1 MPELTRDSISTN
13 AGITQDSSSL
23 KQSIFI
29 ESRSSSD
36 QQIQQNLYSKDLLRE
51 GLPDWY
57 FILILIFVALL
68 ALVRSIY
75 GKFLNS
81 VFISALSYQSASKVY
96 KEQSIFQ
103 RRFNFGLDI
112 FYLLN
117 ATAFLLFLNRHFSPG
132 IVGVTDTHLVFGVFL
147 IFSGLI
153 FFRIVVM
160 RLIGFIF
167 KKSELFKGF
176 LYHYFIFNKLTGLV
190 LFPFLIAI
198 PFTQGLP
205 QEIIIYTSISIV
217 FVIQVFRLVRMI
229 IFVIKNVVLFFY
241 LILYL
246 CILEIL
252 PLLVVIKLLLSLA
265 KV

>member
-1 MPELTRDSISTN
+1 MPDLTRDSIHTN
-13 AGITQDSSSL
+13 AGIIQDSSSL
-23 KQSIFI
+23 QESIFI
-29 ESRSSSD
+29 ESTSTSGR
-36 QQIQQNLYSKDLLRE
+36 QFTQNLYSKDISRDSI
-51 GLPDWY
+51 PDWY
-57 FILILIFVALL
+57 FIITIIFVSLL
-68 ALVRSIY
+68 AMVKVLY

-81 VFISALSYQSASKVY
+81 VFISAFSYQSASKVY

-117 ATAFLLFLNRHFSPG
+117 ATAFLLFLNRHFSLG
-132 IVGVTDTHLVFGVFL
+132 IVGVTDTQLVFGVFL
-147 IFSGLI
+147 ILSGLI
-153 FFRIVVM
+153 FFRIVIM
-160 RLIGFIF
+160 RIIGFIF
-167 KKSELFKGF
+167 KQSELFKGF
-176 LYHYFIFNKLTGLV
+176 LYHYFIFNKVAGLV
-190 LFPFLIAI
+190 LFPFLITM
-198 PFTQGLP
+198 PFTQGLL
-205 QEIIIYTSISIV
+205 QEIIIYTGISIV
-217 FVIQVFRLVRMI
+217 LIIQVIRLWRVI